1 MKGLILAG
9 GKATRLRPLTHVT
22 NKHLLP
28 VYNKPL
34 IFYPLEAMAKAGVED
49 VIITTNAEHVGQ
61 LVNLLR
67 TGKDWGLRLT
77 FEIQENPKGGLAE
90 PIRLIEPFARGEQLL
105 MILGDNIFTHD
116 LKPAVDNFKARASG
130 NTGGE
135 AGVGDGSGEPAGA
148 GSAGAMVF
156 AKSVPNTE
164 HYGVIEMAGG
174 KVVSI
179 EEKPETPKSDLAQTG
194 IYLYDER
201 VFDFVREQQPSA
213 RGELEITDL
222 NNKYLAEN
230 SLKCEVM
237 DGYWIDAGSSFD
249 ELLAAN
255 NQVAELVKKGEL

>member
-28 VYNKPL
+28 IYNKPL
-34 IFYPLEAMAKAGVED
+34 IFYPLEAMAKAGVKD

-67 TGKDWGLRLT
+67 TGKEWGLRLT

-90 PIRLIEPFARGEQLL
+90 PIQLIEPFARGEKLL

-116 LKPAVDNFKARASG
+116 LGPVVARFAKQ
-130 NTGGE
+130 E
-135 AGVGDGSGEPAGA
+135 KGA
-148 GSAGAMVF
+148 RVF
-156 AKSVPNTE
+156 AKQIKDAQ
-164 HYGVIEMAGG
+164 HYGIIELDQAGR
-174 KVVSI
+174 VVSI
-179 EEKPETPKSDLAQTG
+179 EEKPEHPKSDLAQTG
-194 IYLYDER
+194 VYLYDER
-201 VFDFVREQQPSA
+201 VFDFVRTQQPSE

-222 NNKYLAEN
+222 NNLYLREG
-230 SLKCEVM
+230 SLSCDVM

-255 NQVAELVKKGEL
+255 NAVADLVAKGEL